1 MKSRRRGYLS
11 RRNMKNITRNVLV
24 DGLRP
29 ILFDRYGGSNEE
41 QLPPEQK
48 VYLDPEDNKTL
59 VFPAANISSFLS
71 SQLTE
76 SAPQRIMRKK
86 WKTIA
91 KAALSFVD
99 IEPLYIPFL
108 RDGKRMTLANSG
120 CYITHYKANV
130 KKGQLVIPHPVD
142 RPALPVP
149 WSLNF
154 KLTLF
159 ENPDLTENILKRL
172 FVEGGIAIGWG
183 SYRGVY
189 GKFQVSAWE

>member
-1 MKSRRRGYLS
+1 
-11 RRNMKNITRNVLV
+11 MKNITRNVLV